1 MWYSLEDGNDYAL
14 DRAESLEEA
23 KQKAAENSN
32 ITEIFEYDDDGDLVG
47 CVWSK

>member
-14 DRAESLEEA
+14 DRAENLEEA

-32 ITEIFEYDDDGDLVG
+32 ITEILEYDDDGELVG